1 MSNQEHDDLYS
12 DEGAQRVDTP
22 PEIPKGQ
29 PGKLENIM
37 ALGKNPASKRG
48 LMLTIGGVAFA
59 VVAIAIAVN
68 RMANPPQPQL
78 PPEIQGVNVGGA
90 PGSFRDNSVA
100 DVGKTEQFE
109 TMVQGVEQQRQL
121 EAQQQQASVQ
131 PLAIGV
137 ERALK
142 PVPVA
147 EQMPAQAPYAPPVYQ
162 TTQAPVQQD
171 PAYTAMLQNARSA
184 IDSLAQERKLGTDVF
199 DAPIRQAQAGGNGAG
214 SASGQGAQNGSPQQ
228 SPGAPAAVTM
238 IAAGKVESVRIDT
251 AVNSDLGGEFVAT
264 LLTGPYAGARLIGTA
279 ERAGTMVKPKF
290 TVLSLPSTGVS
301 VPIQALGLDAQ
312 TLESGTAT
320 DVDRKLFIKYG
331 VQPLAAA
338 LSALGQAVAQSGSTT
353 VINGDTTIT
362 TNPELDPRR
371 INGIAIGAAAQAL
384 SKDANA
390 LDTTPTVRVAPGTII
405 GVVFTRD
412 VVYNAR
418 S

>member
-1 MSNQEHDDLYS
+1 MSDQQYDDLYS

-59 VVAIAIAVN
+59 LVAIAIAVN

-90 PGSFRDNSVA
+90 PGTFRDNNVA

-109 TMVQGVEQQRQL
+109 TMVQGVEQQRQQ
-121 EAQQQQASVQ
+121 EARDQQLSVQ

-142 PVPVA
+142 PVEAPQPMPV
-147 EQMPAQAPYAPPVYQ
+147 QAPYTPPVYQ
-162 TTQAPVQQD
+162 TTQAPMQQD
-171 PAYTAMLQNARSA
+171 PTYTAMLQNARSA
-184 IDSLAQERKLGTDVF
+184 IDSLSQARKLGTDVF
-199 DAPIRQAQAGGNGAG
+199 DAPARQGQAGANGPGNPQAQGT
-214 SASGQGAQNGSPQQ
+214 QPGAQQQ
-228 SPGAPAAVTM
+228 NPGAPTAVTM

-264 LLTGPYAGARLIGTA
+264 LLTGPYAGARLIGSA

-290 TVLSLPSTGVS
+290 TVMSLPSTGVS
-301 VPIQALGLDAQ
+301 VQIQALGLDAQ
-312 TLESGTAT
+312 TLENGTAT

-331 VQPLAAA
+331 VQPVAAA
-338 LSALGQAVAQSGSTT
+338 LSALGQAIAQSGSTT

-371 INGIAIGAAAQAL
+371 INGIAVGAAAQAL

-390 LDTTPTVRVAPGTII
+390 LNTTPTVRVAPGTII